1 MLTAWIVGNTNRFRA
16 AVVAKPVINWTSFVL
31 TADNAAY
38 FGKYWFGKNPW
49 EAGAQADYWRR
60 SPLSLVGNVKT
71 PTMLITGEQDYR
83 TPISET
89 EQYYAALKLNG
100 VDAAMVRIPE
110 SSHGM
115 LDRPSRLVAKT
126 TYILGW
132 FAKHGGVTADK
143 KDGPGN

>member
-115 LDRPSRLVAKT
+115 LDRPSRLVAKS

-132 FAKHGGVTADK
+132 FAKHGGVAAEKPETK
-143 KDGPGN
+143 